1 MHLSHQVY
9 VGSCAPIPVRRRHQ
23 YGQLLADAPEF
34 VLPRMHDGLPTVGI
48 LAMTHVGDDPIESVL
63 GLPQA
68 ERDRVAELLFS
79 LLFREIFQFKL
90 IQTDPNFAN
99 YRYDRVT
106 RQLILLD
113 FGATRPYLP
122 ALVNAYRQLFIGGIN
137 QDRSAMNAAAIAIV
151 YFQADIRERQRQA
164 VLDIFSLACE
174 PLRHVGS
181 YDFGTS
187 DLAARVRDA
196 GLVLGRDRDF
206 WHTPPAAAL
215 FLHRK
220 LGGMCL
226 LAASLK
232 TRVDMRRLVDGHL
245 V

>member
-1 MHLSHQVY
+1 M
-9 VGSCAPIPVRRRHQ
+9 RQ

-34 VLPRMHDGLPTVGI
+34 VLPGMDDGLSTVGI

-63 GLPQA
+63 SLPQA

-99 YRYDRVT
+99 YRNDRVT

-113 FGATRPYLP
+113 FGATRPYPP
-122 ALVNAYRQLFIGGIN
+122 ALGDAYRQLFIGGIN
-137 QDRSAMNAAAIAIV
+137 QDRSAMNAAAIAIG

-174 PLRHVGS
+174 PLRHAGS

-220 LGGMCL
+220 LGGMYL